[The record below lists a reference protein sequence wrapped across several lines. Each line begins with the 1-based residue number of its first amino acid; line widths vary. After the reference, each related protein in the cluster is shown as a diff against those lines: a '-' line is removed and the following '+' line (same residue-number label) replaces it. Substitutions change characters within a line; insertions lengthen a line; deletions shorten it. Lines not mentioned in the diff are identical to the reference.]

1 MRALLIVPPFG
12 TLDRPSLGI
21 HVVQAYAR
29 KHGHQVD
36 VFYSNIVF
44 AARIGEV
51 AYMAITT
58 FGGVDML
65 GERVMGLSLGAS
77 IPDRMLDELNR
88 KIAKEARARD
98 LQSCVLDMRAIES
111 SIDDWLADVA
121 SVVRDS
127 PYDVIGF
134 STTFEQTNGLAVL
147 AKTCRDLLPD
157 VKLVAGGANCEGEMA
172 AAVSDYVPELDVVF
186 SGESEIAFS
195 RYLDGLEDRKER
207 RIVHSPPKSDLND
220 NPCPDFSD
228 FFRQIHHWLPD
239 AELIR
244 AGDLRISYETSRGCW
259 WGQKHHCTFCGLN
272 GGGMG
277 YREKDPVKV
286 IAELAELAKETGI
299 RKFEMTDNIMPHSYF
314 GTLVPMLKEADLGI
328 EVFYEQKANISLEKI
343 VALKAAG
350 IIRIQPGIES
360 LNDDLLKLMKKG
372 TSSKQ
377 NIAMLR
383 YSRVLGVDVL
393 WNILSGFPGEQEE
406 WFEET
411 LRMVP
416 SLVHLQPPTSLYT
429 LNFDRFSPYHE
440 RPAYY
445 GIEDLKPHLS
455 YAEAFP
461 NCANLDDLAYHF
473 RGLSNSLKVGQD
485 EVLIK
490 LSAKLEWWKSLW
502 GRPEEG
508 RTPPCLEIIQL
519 DERNYMM
526 IDTRP
531 LSGILPLQ
539 QITEEQASVALCFH
553 QAESAATRWGEDNF
567 VCFRVAGGF
576 IPLACAAPRIIQH
589 FESVRAPDLADV
601 AV

>member
-29 KHGHQVD
+29 KHGHIVD
-36 VFYSNIVF
+36 VLYSNIAF

-77 IPDRMLDELNR
+77 LPESMLDELNR

-98 LQSCVLDMRAIES
+98 LPGYVLDIEAIERATE
-111 SIDDWLADVA
+111 DWLVEICDI
-121 SVVRDS
+121 VRAS

-134 STTFEQTNGLAVL
+134 SSTFEQTNGLAVL
-147 AKTCRDLLPD
+147 VKACREMLPD

-172 AAVSDYVPELDVVF
+172 SAISEYVPELDAIF
-186 SGESEIAFS
+186 SGESEMAFS
-195 RYLDGLEDRKER
+195 RYLDGLEELNEL
-207 RIVHSPPKSDLND
+207 RIIHSPPKSDLND
-220 NPCPDFSD
+220 NPRPDFSD

-277 YREKDPVKV
+277 YREKDPAKV
-286 IAELAELAKETGI
+286 IAEISDLARETGI

-314 GTLVPMLKEADLGI
+314 GTLIPMLKEANLGI
-328 EVFYEQKANISLEKI
+328 EIFYEQKANISLEKI
-343 VALKAAG
+343 LALKAAG
-350 IIRIQPGIES
+350 VLRIQPGIES
-360 LNDDLLKLMKKG
+360 LNDGLLKLMKKG

-377 NIAMLR
+377 NIATLR
-383 YSRVLGVDVL
+383 YSRVLGVDIL

-440 RPAYY
+440 RAAHY
-445 GIEDLKPHLS
+445 GIEDLRPHPS

-461 NCANLDDLAYHF
+461 NCTNLDDLAYHF
-473 RGLSNSLKVGQD
+473 RGQSNSLKVGED
-485 EVLIK
+485 EVLIN
-490 LSAKLEWWKSLW
+490 LAAKLEWWKSLW

-508 RTPPCLEIIQL
+508 KMPPCLEIIQL
-519 DERNYMM
+519 DDRNYMM

-531 LSGILPLQ
+531 LPGVLPLQ
-539 QITEEQASVALCFH
+539 QISEEQASVALSFH
-553 QAESAATRWGEDNF
+553 QYDSAATRWGEENF
-567 VCFRVAGGF
+567 ACFKVAGGF
-576 IPLACAAPRIIQH
+576 IPLACAAPRVIQH